1 MATSADELP
10 DDEESAGAGGRPFWS
25 GTISFGLVNIP
36 VALFAANRPRGR
48 TPLHMVTGE
57 GTQLERR
64 YYCPEEDVELDWD
77 EIVRGYEIEKGK
89 FVVVTDDELEAIEPR
104 KTRDIDLRLFVDID
118 EIDPALFNRA
128 YVLTPATGSNKAYR
142 LLASVME
149 QTHRAGVAT
158 FVMRSKEYLVAILA
172 ENGIMRAETLRFVD
186 ELRKPEDVGLPKVKK
201 AKPAEVK
208 KFEQAIARKTKK
220 VDFHEFL
227 DDTEERLAA
236 LAKRKQKN
244 KEDVVRVSAPETE
257 RDEGGGEV
265 IDLLEVL
272 SRSLGTGGGKKPARK
287 AARSSSKKAAA
298 SKKK

>member
-1 MATSADELP
+1 MAANVDELP
-10 DDEESAGAGGRPFWS
+10 DDEEGGSPGGRPFWS

-36 VALFAANRPRGR
+36 VALYAANRPRGR
-48 TPLHMVTGE
+48 TPLHMVTEE

-64 YYCPEEDVELDWD
+64 YFCPEEDVELSWD
-77 EIVRGYEIEKGK
+77 ELVRGYEIEKGK
-89 FVVVTDDELEAIEPR
+89 YVVVTDDELEAIEPR

-149 QTHRAGVAT
+149 KTNRAGVAT

-172 ENGIMRAETLRFVD
+172 ENGIMRAETLRFTN

-208 KFEQAIARKTKK
+208 KFEQAITRKTKK

-227 DDTEERLAA
+227 DDAEDRLAA
-236 LAKRKQKN
+236 LAKRKQK
-244 KEDVVRVSAPETE
+244 KHEAVVRVTPQESE

-272 SRSLGTGGGKKPARK
+272 SRSLGGGSGAKKPARK
-287 AARSSSKKAAA
+287 APAKKKATTAA
-298 SKKK
+298 KKK